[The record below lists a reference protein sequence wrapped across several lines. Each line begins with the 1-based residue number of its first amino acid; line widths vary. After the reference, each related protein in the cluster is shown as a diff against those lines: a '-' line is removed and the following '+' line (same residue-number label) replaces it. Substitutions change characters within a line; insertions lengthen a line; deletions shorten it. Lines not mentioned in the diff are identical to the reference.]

1 MSRLAAFTLCR
12 TVEFL
17 LAVAV
22 VQIAYGVGQLLF
34 S

>member
-17 LAVAV
+17 LPVSI
-22 VQIAYGVGQLLF
+22 VQIALGIGRLI

>member
-17 LAVAV
+17 LAVSI
-22 VQIAYGVGQLLF
+22 VQIALGIGRLI

>member
-1 MSRLAAFTLCR
+1 MSRLVACALCR

-17 LAVAV
+17 LAVSLI
-22 VQIAYGVGQLLF
+22 QIANGLCQLFF

>member
-1 MSRLAAFTLCR
+1 MSRLAALTLCR

-17 LAVAV
+17 LAVSL
-22 VQIAYGVGQLLF
+22 VQIANGLCQLFF